1 MQHNARQVG
10 VSIKVVIMNDL
21 LQANKH
27 IQKVKTEH
35 LSVKI
40 SDLRF
45 RKVYYCMTF
54 RCIIFKFNFENSL
67 YSYTEITAWKI
78 TSIARKSI

>member
-1 MQHNARQVG
+1 MQHNARKVS

-21 LQANKH
+21 IQANKH

-40 SDLRF
+40 LDLRF
-45 RKVYYCMTF
+45 RKVYYCVTF
-54 RCIIFKFNFENSL
+54 RCIIFKFNFNS
-67 YSYTEITAWKI
+67 
-78 TSIARKSI
+78 